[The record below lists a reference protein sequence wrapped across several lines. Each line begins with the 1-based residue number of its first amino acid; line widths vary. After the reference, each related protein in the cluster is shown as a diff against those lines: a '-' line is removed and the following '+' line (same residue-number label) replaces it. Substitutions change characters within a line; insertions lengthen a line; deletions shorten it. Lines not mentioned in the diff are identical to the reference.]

1 MSKIIGIDLGT
12 TKSCV
17 AVIENSKSV
26 IIKNAEGEMTTPSV
40 VAFSKAGERL
50 VGEPARRQ
58 AVTNEER
65 TFVSFKRDIGTDNSR
80 IIDGREYFPWQ
91 IYAMILKKL
100 KVDAENYLCER
111 VTEAVITVPTYFD
124 GLQRQEVM
132 DAARL
137 AGLDVKRI
145 ISDSTAAALA
155 YGINISS
162 LGNHEEPEKIM
173 IYDLGG
179 GNFNVAII
187 EIGDGVVEAIAV
199 NGASH
204 LGGDDFDK
212 RIVQWMLDEFK
223 NEVGEDISIDKIGPQ
238 RLKEAAEKAK
248 KELSHAMATDIHI
261 PFFTITNEGSRHFDG
276 VLTRTRF
283 EELTSD
289 LVEKTVNLAQ
299 RVIEDAGLTASDLKQ
314 IFLVGASTR
323 IPAVQEK
330 LRLLT
335 GKEPRRLLNLD
346 EYVAIG
352 ASIQG
357 GKMSGDAIGE
367 NILFLDVVPMS
378 LSIETKGGFATRLI
392 ERNTTIPTKHSQFFS
407 AIEDN
412 QTVVDIQIV
421 QGEGQL
427 AKDNRLLGQ
436 FRLDGIIPAKKGE
449 PWIEVTFSID
459 ANGILDVTV
468 KDMVIGKVIYET
480 IPIPQLFWNN
490 HCKLGEINNFLP
502 EVYRKRQTEEGFRVD
517 L

>member
-17 AVIENSKSV
+17 AVIENGKPV

-40 VAFSKAGERL
+40 VAFSKTGGWL

-65 TFVSFKRDIGTDNSR
+65 TFVSFKRNIGTDNSR
-80 IIDGREYFPWQ
+80 IIDEREYFPWQ
-91 IYAMILKKL
+91 IYAMILKEL
-100 KVDAENYLCER
+100 KADAENYLCER
-111 VTEAVITVPTYFD
+111 VTDAVITVPTYFD
-124 GLQRQEVM
+124 SLQRQEVM

-137 AGLDVKRI
+137 AGLEVKRI
-145 ISDSTAAALA
+145 ISDSAAAALA
-155 YGINISS
+155 YGINSS
-162 LGNHEEPEKIM
+162 SIGNHEETEKIM

-187 EIGDGVVEAIAV
+187 GIGDGVVEVFAV
-199 NGASH
+199 NGDCH

-212 RIVQWMLDEFK
+212 RIIQWILDEFK
-223 NEVGEDISIDKIGPQ
+223 KEVGEDISIDKIGPQ

-248 KELSHAMATDIHI
+248 RELSYAMTTDIHI
-261 PFFTITNEGSRHFDG
+261 PFFSVTNEGPRHFDG

-299 RVIEDAGLTASDLKQ
+299 RAMEDAGLTASDLKQ
-314 IFLVGASTR
+314 VFLAGGSTR

-330 LRLLT
+330 LRQFT
-335 GKEPRRLLNLD
+335 GKEPRKLLNSD
-346 EYVAIG
+346 ECVAIG

-357 GKMSGDAIGE
+357 GKLSGDISGE
-367 NILFLDVVPMS
+367 NILLLDVVPMS
-378 LSIETKGGFATRLI
+378 LSIETKGGMATRLI

-407 AIEDN
+407 TIEIN
-412 QTVVDIQIV
+412 QPVVNINIV
-421 QGEGQL
+421 QGERQF

-436 FRLDGIIPAKKGE
+436 FRLNGIIPAKKGE

-459 ANGILDVTV
+459 ADGILDVEE
-468 KDMVIGKVIYET
+468 KMW
-480 IPIPQLFWNN
+480 L
-490 HCKLGEINNFLP
+490 LG
-502 EVYRKRQTEEGFRVD
+502 G
-517 L
+517 